1 MPDVVALERLGR
13 LVGADEAHTLSGIA
27 IALLPALFSVGEGRF
42 RRVAV
47 VVRRLLVAALACS
60 AESTLSH
67 KALPLVMPT
76 VCGRASRFSNHP
88 ILHP

>member
-1 MPDVVALERLGR
+1 MPDVVALERLGG
-13 LVGADEAHTLSGIA
+13 LVGADETDTFSGVA
-27 IALLPALFSVGEGRF
+27 MALLPALFPVSGGRF

-47 VVRRLLVAALACS
+47 VVRRSLVALASS

-67 KALPLVMPT
+67 KALPLVVPT